1 MPVARTS
8 ALQPKA
14 KRDEAENSKKIDL
27 KDGKRLNLNLSN
39 AVYQELSDLAAK
51 RRSSMT
57 EVVRFALGLA
67 RIVFQE
73 ASLGNKLVVTT
84 AEGKPLKEIVIP

>member
-1 MPVARTS
+1 M
-8 ALQPKA
+8 KA
-14 KRDEAENSKKIDL
+14 PDTK
-27 KDGKRLNLNLSN
+27 KRLNLNLNLSN
-39 AVYQELSDLAAK
+39 TVYLELSNLAAK

-67 RIVFQE
+67 RIAFQE

-84 AEGKPLKEIVIP
+84 AEGKPLKEIVISRCA